1 MWSRVARGLVLVV
14 AVSFLVPAAY
24 AQDFLGFIEKPVAG
38 ETVNGMV
45 LVQGWSLTNSQVSK
59 VELYIDDQFQ
69 YEALIDIPR
78 IDITEAYP
86 TWSGIETLKPGF
98 QIGFSTSRLS
108 NGPHTIHAVVV
119 TENNQSIEVGRR
131 TITVDNSL
139 NQSPFG
145 RVDIPDTHSVHSAN
159 GSFPIVGWVTDT
171 DGIERVDILVDNLV
185 MQAAVY
191 GDPRPD
197 VAITFPDFPG
207 AMFSGFVA
215 HMDST
220 RLISGI
226 HTLTVRATDR
236 LGLSRTIAERK
247 IQVFN
252 TEENLR
258 PFGFLD
264 EPLRDD
270 VLYGTNCGP
279 EDQGSVGYSP
289 TPIPGNDRPESYI
302 SAIRGWALDLGTR
315 RDVGRVAY
323 VELLIDGVRWLSTS
337 DCFYHDGM
345 NAYLNCYGLPRFD
358 VQRFYPNYPDAPRAG
373 FMFGLD
379 VGALLAVGVPPGHHD
394 MKIRVGDKEQTFAD
408 IPGTAGI
415 PVFFECADDIDN
427 FASFGFIDYP
437 THSDFVSGDVTF
449 RGWALDRDNG
459 GVQSVEIY
467 VDGVLAGLAQYGL
480 ARPDVQTQYP
490 FVNNGLNSGWRFT
503 FDTRQLSNA
512 HHRLTVQVLD
522 GEGASSIIGSVDFYT
537 ANEK

>member
-14 AVSFLVPAAY
+14 IVSFLVPAAS

-38 ETVNGMV
+38 ETVNGVV
-45 LVQGWSLTNSQVSK
+45 LVQGWSLTLNPISK

-69 YEALIDIPR
+69 HEALIDVPR
-78 IDITEAYP
+78 IDIVEAYP
-86 TWSGIETLKPGF
+86 TWSGDHTRHPGF
-98 QIGFSTSRLS
+98 QTGFLASRLS
-108 NGPHTIHAVVV
+108 NGPHTIHMVVV
-119 TENNQSIEVGRR
+119 TENNESFEIGRR
-131 TITVDNSL
+131 TIIVDNTR

-145 RVDIPDTHSVHSAN
+145 RVDIPDTSSVHDAS

-171 DGIERVDILVDNLV
+171 DGIERVDVLVDNLV
-185 MQAAVY
+185 MQEAVY

-197 VAITFPDFPG
+197 VAVTFPDFPA

-220 RLISGI
+220 RLISGV

-236 LGLSRTIAERK
+236 LGLSRTIAERR

-279 EDQGSVGYSP
+279 EPAPVTGISP
-289 TPIPGNDRPESYI
+289 TPTPGVREDSFI
-302 SAIRGWALDLGTR
+302 SPIRGWALDLGTR
-315 RDVGRVAY
+315 RDLGRVAY
-323 VELLIDGVRWLSTS
+323 VELLIDGVRWLSTN
-337 DCFYHDGM
+337 DCFFHPGL

-358 VQRFYPNYPDAPRAG
+358 VQRYYPNYPDAPRAG

-379 VGALLAVGVPPGHHD
+379 VGALLSIGVPPGHHD
-394 MKIRVGDKEQTFAD
+394 LKIRVGDKEQTFAD

-415 PVFFECADDIDN
+415 PVFFECADNVDN
-427 FASFGFIDYP
+427 FASFGFIDFP
-437 THSDFVSGDVTF
+437 GPQDFVNGDVTF
-449 RGWALDRDNG
+449 RGWALDRDSG
-459 GVQSVEIY
+459 GVQSVEVY
-467 VDGVLAGLAQYGL
+467 VDGVLAGIAQYGG
-480 ARPDVQTQYP
+480 ARPDVQAQYP
-490 FVNNGLNSGWRFT
+490 FITNALNSGWTFN

-512 HHRLTVQVLD
+512 HHRLTVRVLD
-522 GEGASSIIGSVDFYT
+522 GEGVASIIGSVDFYT
-537 ANEK
+537 ANQK